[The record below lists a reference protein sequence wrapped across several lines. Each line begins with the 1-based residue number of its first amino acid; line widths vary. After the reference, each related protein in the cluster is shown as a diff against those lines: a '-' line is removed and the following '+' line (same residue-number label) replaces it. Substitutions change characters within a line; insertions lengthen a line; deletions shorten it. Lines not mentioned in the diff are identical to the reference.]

1 MYTHIPIIGVSE
13 RERERERERGAE
25 NIFEDIRDENFLN
38 LGMKTN
44 VQVQEAQR
52 DPNRINP
59 KRNTPRYNIIK
70 MAKIKLK
77 RD

>member
-1 MYTHIPIIGVSE
+1 VHSYSHYRCLRRR
-13 RERERERERGAE
+13 REGEKGAE
-25 NIFEDIRDENFLN
+25 NIFEDIIEENFLN

-59 KRNTPRYNIIK
+59 KRNTPGYNIIK